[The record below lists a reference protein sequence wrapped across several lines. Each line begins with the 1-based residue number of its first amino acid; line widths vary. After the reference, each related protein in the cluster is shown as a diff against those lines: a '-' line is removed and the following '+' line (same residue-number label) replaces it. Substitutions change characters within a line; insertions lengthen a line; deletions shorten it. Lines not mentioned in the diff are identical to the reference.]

1 MKTATVRDLRN
12 RFAAVSR
19 WIEEGEEVRITK
31 RGRVIARL
39 VPEPPDRRRGGKIP
53 DFPRRVKQIY
63 GRPSSRRNAARP
75 SERAARSTPST
86 SPRL

>member
-31 RGRVIARL
+31 RGRAIARL
-39 VPEPPDRRRGGKIP
+39 VPEPPDRRRSSKIP
-53 DFPRRVKQIY
+53 DFSRRVKEIF
-63 GRPSSRRNAARP
+63 GRIRLTARQ
-75 SERAARSTPST
+75 SKELREYSKGEQ
-86 SPRL
+86 